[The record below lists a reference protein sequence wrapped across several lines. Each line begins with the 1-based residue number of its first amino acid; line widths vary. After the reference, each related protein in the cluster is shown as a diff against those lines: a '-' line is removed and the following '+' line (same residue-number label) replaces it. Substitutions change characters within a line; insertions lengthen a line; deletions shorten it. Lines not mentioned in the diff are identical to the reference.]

1 MWSSGLENL
10 APPDMSQCLDDGS
23 WIDRVN
29 EWGETESS
37 TYEELNE
44 GPASK
49 VVSGSETNVG
59 DTVQSEKYQAALLQL
74 QSLINSQ
81 TNHNDNRETLSDPL
95 SQESSCSL
103 LSRAMILVKTIAE
116 NNIAWISMVQRNLL
130 LQSEQLTRE
139 LQEFQSMHDS
149 ATNAMGRITFPISQS
164 PPQEQKKEEK
174 LSIGACSQLTTGNL
188 QEAEKILSELQDAG
202 MPQYSEESEFLPQ
215 RDRHGLEEKHFICQ
229 VTECGKRFKYA
240 SNWRRHRFVHATLK
254 PFRCPFQDCS
264 REYARSANLKNHLRA
279 KHDLVVKNKKK
290 RPR

>member
-1 MWSSGLENL
+1 
-10 APPDMSQCLDDGS
+10 MSQCLDDGS

-37 TYEELNE
+37 PIKEQNE

-49 VVSGSETNVG
+49 AVLESETNIS
-59 DTVQSEKYQAALLQL
+59 DTVQSEKYHVALLQL
-74 QSLINSQ
+74 QSLINSRA
-81 TNHNDNRETLSDPL
+81 NHDEDDNQERLSNSP
-95 SQESSCSL
+95 SQELSFSL

-130 LQSEQLTRE
+130 LQSEQITRE
-139 LQEFQSMHDS
+139 LQELQSMHDS
-149 ATNAMGRITFPISQS
+149 ATNAMGSPISQS
-164 PPQEQKKEEK
+164 PQEHKKEEN

-188 QEAEKILSELQDAG
+188 QEAEKILSQLQDAG
-202 MPQYSEESEFLPQ
+202 MSQCSDESEFLLQ
-215 RDRHGLEEKHFICQ
+215 CDRVGLEDKYFICQ

-254 PFRCPFQDCS
+254 PFRCPFQGCN
-264 REYARSANLKNHLRA
+264 REYARSANMKNHLRS

-290 RPR
+290 SRVRVER